1 VNFVRIIL
9 VAGLLVSCAA
19 PERARP
25 GTPSDPESPVVSAP
39 GQNPSPPRSGPLFVQ
54 PRPGLV
60 DVRPHQF
67 ERVRVTGPRTLLVR
81 FYGGVESCEGLDR
94 VEVEYEPKRILVTL
108 FVGRVPTAE
117 ACIEIAVLKAARVQL
132 EEPVGGR
139 KVVDGAGRR

>member
-1 VNFVRIIL
+1 
-9 VAGLLVSCAA
+9 
-19 PERARP
+19 
-25 GTPSDPESPVVSAP
+25 
-39 GQNPSPPRSGPLFVQ
+39 
-54 PRPGLV
+54 
-60 DVRPHQF
+60 VRPHQF
-67 ERVRVTGPRTLLVR
+67 ERVRVTGPRTLLLR

-117 ACIEIAVLKAARVQL
+117 ACIAIAVLKAARVQL